1 MKTILVI
8 EDDRGINELISEK
21 IEMTG
26 YLLKSFFN
34 GIDALEWLKKNSA
47 FLIVLDYGLPDMN
60 GNEFISKLK
69 KISGKIAPFIVS
81 TGQGDERIAV
91 EMMKLGARD
100 YVVKDM
106 NFIDLLPSVV
116 NRVVNEIEN
125 EEKLLLAEME
135 LKENEANLKM
145 LLVDSSSL
153 ININSENANYQKITD
168 TIALISGAKYVSFDV
183 INNFENKVQTY
194 ALSGVAENI
203 LKISAILGFE
213 IINKKWNRDPKL
225 AAQIE
230 SNIITRFVSL
240 TEITSSQMPESIS
253 GLIEKTFNLGEIVV
267 VKVAQKKEMI
277 GFFTLFFLKGN
288 TLKKT
293 DLIEVYANQIGLYL
307 ERKKAEDAL
316 VKKMDELK
324 FMNSMMVNREL
335 RMVELKKEINELL
348 IKAGQEKR
356 YD

>member
-60 GNEFISKLK
+60 GNEFISKMK
-69 KISGKIAPFIVS
+69 EISITDNPFIVS

-100 YVVKDM
+100 YIIKDI
-106 NFIDLLPSVV
+106 NFLELLPSVIDKV
-116 NRVVNEIEN
+116 TKEIEN
-125 EEKLLLAEME
+125 EEKLFLAEME
-135 LKENEANLKM
+135 LKDSESKLKM
-145 LLVDSSSL
+145 LLIHSSNL
-153 ININSENANYQKITD
+153 INISSENADYQKFTD
-168 TIALISGAKYVSFDV
+168 TIAYISGAKYVSFDV
-183 INNFENKVQTY
+183 INNFENKIQTY
-194 ALSGVAENI
+194 ALSGVKENI
-203 LKISAILGFE
+203 MKISSMLGFE
-213 IINKKWNRDPKL
+213 IINKKWNADPIR
-225 AAQIE
+225 AAKIE
-230 SNIITRFVSL
+230 DNVITRFASL
-240 TEITSSQMPESIS
+240 REITSSQMPDSIS
-253 GLIEKTFNLGEIVV
+253 GLIERSFNLGEVVIV
-267 VKVAQKKEMI
+267 KIAQKKETI
-277 GFFTLFFLKGN
+277 GFFTLVFFKGN

-293 DLIEVYANQIGLYL
+293 DLIEVYANQIGLYM